1 MKKFRKYRM
10 VMHVIF
16 NSNEMIFKHDHT
28 AISDCSLWV
37 SPHGNL
43 VTETL
48 DYKEPEKSAEYIV
61 ANLLNSKAA
70 TAYVYEELHMKT
82 VCIFSAVVF
91 VDSIENNDCIKDYSA
106 ESFDCF
112 GSLRLF
118 PKTKRH
124 SSGRHL
130 LLLANEAMKTK
141 KYLSLDSV
149 SDAFYAEYLKREIEN
164 R

>member
-16 NSNEMIFKHDHT
+16 NSEEVLFKPDHSAFT
-28 AISDCSLWV
+28 DRSVWV

-48 DYKEPEKSAEYIV
+48 DNKEPEKSAETIV
-61 ANLLNSKAA
+61 AKLLNSNVAA
-70 TAYVYEELHMKT
+70 AYIYEELHMKT
-82 VCIFSAVVF
+82 ICIFSTVVF
-91 VDSIENNDCIKDYSA
+91 VDAIENDDCIKNSST
-106 ESFDCF
+106 ESFDYF
-112 GSLRLF
+112 GSLHLF

-124 SSGRHL
+124 FSGKHL
-130 LLLANEAMKTK
+130 LLLANEVTKAK

-149 SDAFYAEYLKREIEN
+149 SNEFYAEYLKREKGK
-164 R
+164 